1 MSEIEIDRETASG
14 VSSALDSPPS
24 ATALEMVRPVRR
36 RRSSPR
42 KPRVSGSEQLTG
54 DLRSE
59 PTCPSARIL
68 ANAPIGFARVYRHT
82 LAGLIRAWRWLQQ
95 HRQRQLA
102 AKRLAL
108 CETVSLGEKRFVAI
122 VKVDGQQFLLGGA
135 AGTVSML
142 ARLNEQDEFASIL
155 RRRPKSSRSV
165 Q

>member
-1 MSEIEIDRETASG
+1 MSEVTLDRETATP
-14 VSSALDSPPS
+14 VSPSLDSLPP

-42 KPRVSGSEQLTG
+42 KPSVSGSGQLTS
-54 DLRSE
+54 DLLSE
-59 PTCPSARIL
+59 PTYSSARIL

-135 AGTVSML
+135 AGSVSLL
-142 ARLNEQDEFASIL
+142 ARLNEQDEFAGIL
-155 RRRPKSSRSV
+155 RRRRKSSRSV